1 MEKQGIKEGGVKG
14 GGKGI
19 IQPRML
25 DKTTKRNYK
34 TTNTTILF

>member
-19 IQPRML
+19 QPMML
-25 DKTTKRNYK
+25 DKTTKRNFN